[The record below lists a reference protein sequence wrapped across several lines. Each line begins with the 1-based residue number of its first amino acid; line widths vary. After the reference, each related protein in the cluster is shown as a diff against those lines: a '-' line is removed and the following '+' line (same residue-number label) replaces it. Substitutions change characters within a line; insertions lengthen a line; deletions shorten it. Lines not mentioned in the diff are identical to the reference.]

1 MRTIILT
8 DEQMQEVYNAL
19 DDVEDGNFETEVE
32 IELENDVML
41 IITATGW
48 LETDGYV
55 EDDYYCGY
63 MNGTG
68 AYVETYRNA
77 TVELT
82 ATIYDEDGDEI
93 ECVLDSQHEHD
104 ADRYLNTSR

>member
-1 MRTIILT
+1 MRTITLT

-55 EDDYYCGY
+55 EDDYHCGY

-68 AYVETYRNA
+68 AYVETYRSA
-77 TVELT
+77 SVELS
-82 ATIYDEDGDEI
+82 ATLYDEDGNEEDVAISAEQ
-93 ECVLDSQHEHD
+93 EKQ
-104 ADRYLNTSR
+104 ADRHLNTAA